1 MLHHPGLWCWCCW
14 LLYGFD
20 VVAPATR
27 RTSTVHRSP
36 IAIQIEQMLRTSEAT
51 EQVGMRFRK
60 YDHSCHSYR
69 TLNISVIKEY
79 YSDFVEQFEMSA
91 SHGFGWIPHKQLEVY
106 AFVCPLGPTQ
116 HSSSAASGVP
126 EVISNV
132 NAKARSAIVQP
143 KSTPTSYI
151 SGGRCML
158 LVCDS
163 YQAHVIC
170 ILRRKT
176 KPIML

>member
-126 EVISNV
+126 EVIS
-132 NAKARSAIVQP
+132 KRQCQGSFRH
-143 KSTPTSYI
+143 STTKEHTYFI
-151 SGGRCML
+151 
-158 LVCDS
+158 
-163 YQAHVIC
+163 YQWWPVHVIS
-170 ILRRKT
+170 L
-176 KPIML
+176 